1 MSKTLK
7 EIVTQIGLPPNT
19 QGGNLRDGLIAVIA
33 ISEDGEELWPV
44 TVERDPKLVDIL
56 AAAYDLSA
64 HVPAKFYDGEIAIRF
79 GRHAQ
84 SKILV
89 ESFVGLTVVILFRS
103 GHTISKSMKR
113 VTRQAA
119 RRYGFERVESGSCSD
134 SVQSDKQPAPLSA
147 IRTGAFSQSQEVKT
161 PVTGECPAVK

>member
-44 TVERDPKLVDIL
+44 TVEKDPKLVDIL

-79 GRHAQ
+79 GHLAK

-89 ESFVGLTVVILFRS
+89 ESFVGLTVVIMFRS

-113 VTRQAA
+113 VIRQAA
-119 RRYGFERVESGSCSD
+119 RRYGFERVESGSCSAPD
-134 SVQSDKQPAPLSA
+134 QSDKQPAPLSA
-147 IRTGAFSQSQEVKT
+147 IRMGVFSQSQEVKT